1 MTTPIITREEI
12 EKLARLSCIEL
23 SESEIDSMQQHVTA
37 VLAYAARVQEIAKD
51 VHIDSFKNNN
61 IEREDVIIATNAQ
74 NILAQA
80 PEREGDFFVVPA
92 IIESN

>member
-23 SESEIDSMQQHVTA
+23 SESEIDPMQQHVAA
-37 VLAYAARVQEIAKD
+37 VLAYAARVQEIAQD
-51 VHIDSFKNNN
+51 VTVDSFKNQN
-61 IEREDVIIATNAQ
+61 IEREDVIIPTNAET
-74 NILAQA
+74 ILAQA
-80 PEREGDFFVVPA
+80 PEREGEFFVVPA